1 MTTPETPADGLPSP
15 SPWDDLDVEGS
26 GLSVDDFLTTT
37 VHLTANALRRTITQ
51 PYAEQFGLT
60 MPEWRMLSVLAHA
73 RELPFAELVLRSA
86 TDKGQVSRTMRAM
99 GDRGLVVMRSEAAR
113 KVTCLITK
121 AGMKVYEQVMPVARR
136 RQAEMIRQ
144 LTPLERRAV
153 YGALRRLR
161 EICGP
166 GSAEGE

>member
-1 MTTPETPADGLPSP
+1 MTTPDPLPDALPAP
-15 SPWDDLDVEGS
+15 SPWDDLDEAGA

-60 MPEWRMLSVLAHA
+60 MAEWRMLSVLAHA
-73 RELPFAELVLRSA
+73 RELPFAELVQRSA

-99 GDRGLVVMRSEAAR
+99 GERGLVATRSEAAR
-113 KVTCLITK
+113 KVTCMITD
-121 AGMKVYEQVMPVARR
+121 AGTAVYEQVMPVARR
-136 RQAEMIRQ
+136 RQAGMIRQ
-144 LTPLERRAV
+144 MTPLERRAV
-153 YGALRRLR
+153 YAAMRKLR

-166 GSAEGE
+166 GGAETE

>member
-1 MTTPETPADGLPSP
+1 MSSPDARAQALPPP
-15 SPWDDLDVEGS
+15 SPWDDLDEDGA

-73 RELPFAELVLRSA
+73 RELPFGELVLRSA
-86 TDKGQVSRTMRAM
+86 TDKGQVSRTLRTM
-99 GDRGLVVMRSEAAR
+99 GERGLVATRSEAAR
-113 KVTCLITK
+113 KVTCTITE
-121 AGMKVYEQVMPVARR
+121 AGMQVYERVMPVARR

-144 LTPLERRAV
+144 MTPLERRAV
-153 YGALRRLR
+153 YAALRRLR

-166 GSAEGE
+166 GAAEGE